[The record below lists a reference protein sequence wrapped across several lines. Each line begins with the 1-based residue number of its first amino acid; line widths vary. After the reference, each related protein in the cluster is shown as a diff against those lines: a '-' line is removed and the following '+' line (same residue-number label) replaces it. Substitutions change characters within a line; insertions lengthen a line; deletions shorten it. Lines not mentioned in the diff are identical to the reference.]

1 MSPRLFP
8 LPKAGLKVAGLT
20 AAGLMVAGCTAGPP
34 DFPTSVQPPSAPR
47 RPPGVAL
54 ERPFVPPKSDT
65 QDERTTV
72 LVPPLDVME
81 ARRLIDAFF
90 AAVQTEDSRS
100 LDRLFARGAV
110 QQLPS
115 GRELRSARDYWQR
128 RFARLDYQALTPPI
142 YRGHEVRVQ
151 RAEDAR
157 QGLATDEPNHPLKS
171 DELSLTLQP
180 LTTHLQNVRVFGPEL
195 TFLVVE
201 EEGRLVIARILEDFQ
216 LL

>member
-1 MSPRLFP
+1 MSPRLVSPFT
-8 LPKAGLKVAGLT
+8 VW
-20 AAGLMVAGCTAGPP
+20 GLMVVGCSAGPP
-34 DFPTSVQPPSAPR
+34 DFPTSVRPPSSLR

-54 ERPFVPPKSDT
+54 ERRFVSPTPDT
-65 QDERTTV
+65 RDERTTV
-72 LVPPLDVME
+72 LVPPLDVTE

-90 AAVQTEDSRS
+90 AAVQAEDSRS

-110 QQLPS
+110 QQLSS

-128 RFARLDYQALTPPI
+128 RFARLDYRSLTPPL
-142 YRGHEVRVQ
+142 YRDDEVRVR
-151 RAEDAR
+151 RAEDA
-157 QGLATDEPNHPLKS
+157 GEEFTPDEPGHPLRS
-171 DELSLTLQP
+171 GELSLTLQP
-180 LTTHLQNVRVFGPEL
+180 LATHLQNVRVFGPEL